1 MCCLLWQGLRKMN
14 SNISQTLFDG
24 LSVLPFVGILF
35 DGVASPVQTC
45 IMRIGEEIWRKLL
58 TEWGSDGKEEMCLS
72 ESVFCLFGVD

>member
-1 MCCLLWQGLRKMN
+1 MN
-14 SNISQTLFDG
+14 SNISQTLFNG

-58 TEWGSDGKEEMCLS
+58 TEWEGE
-72 ESVFCLFGVD
+72 